1 MNARV
6 LICDPMPERF
16 VKLLR
21 ERGLEVGF
29 ASSPPPELLK
39 ELALEYDAIVVRSAT
54 KVTAEVIEA
63 SPRLKVVA
71 RAGAGL
77 DNIDVEAAAK
87 RGVKVVNVPEAVA
100 NAVAELTLALIF
112 SLLRS
117 VPQAVES
124 LRAGRWEKKLFVG
137 RELAGMTVGVVG
149 LGNIGTLVAEK
160 LVALGARV
168 IAYRRNRQLL
178 EREAARIGAVAASS
192 LEELLRKCELV
203 TLHVPYTA
211 ETHHLI
217 NSSNIRLLPK
227 GSFLVNTSRAWV
239 VEGKALLEALNN
251 GILEGAAIDVH
262 YHEPPREDWEW
273 ELVRH
278 PRVIATPHIGAQ
290 TREAGERISELLT
303 ERLLAALAEASV
315 QKA

>member
-1 MNARV
+1 V
-6 LICDPMPERF
+6 E
-16 VKLLR
+16 LLR
-21 ERGLEVGF
+21 ERGLAVDF
-29 ASSPPPELLK
+29 ANSPPPEVLK
-39 ELALEYDAIVVRSAT
+39 ELAKGYDAIVVRSAT

-77 DNIDVEAAAK
+77 DNIDVEAAAR

-100 NAVAELTLALIF
+100 NAVAELTLALML

-117 VPQAVES
+117 IPQAVES
-124 LRAGRWEKKLFVG
+124 LRAGRWDKKVFVG

-178 EREAARIGAVAASS
+178 EREAARIGVHAASS
-192 LEELLRKCELV
+192 LEELLRRSDLV

-217 NSSNIRLLPK
+217 NSANIRLLPK
-227 GSFLVNTSRAWV
+227 GSYLVNTSRAWI
-239 VEGKALLEALNN
+239 VEGRALLEALNS
-251 GILEGAAIDVH
+251 GVLEGAAVDVH
-262 YHEPPREDWEW
+262 YHEPPREEWEW
-273 ELVRH
+273 ELIRH

-290 TREAGERISELLT
+290 TREAGERISELLA
-303 ERLLAALAEASV
+303 EKLLAELSGGRA

>member
-1 MNARV
+1 V
-6 LICDPMPERF
+6 E
-16 VKLLR
+16 LLR
-21 ERGLEVGF
+21 ERGLAVDF
-29 ASSPPPELLK
+29 ANSPPPEVLK
-39 ELALEYDAIVVRSAT
+39 ELAKGYDAIVVRSAT

-77 DNIDVEAAAK
+77 DNVDVEAAAR

-100 NAVAELTLALIF
+100 NAVAELTLALML

-117 VPQAVES
+117 IPQAVES
-124 LRAGRWEKKLFVG
+124 LRAGRWDKKVFVG

-178 EREAARIGAVAASS
+178 EREAARIGVHAASS
-192 LEELLRKCELV
+192 LEELLRRSELV

-217 NSSNIRLLPK
+217 NSANIRLLPK
-227 GSFLVNTSRAWV
+227 GSYLVNTSRAWI
-239 VEGKALLEALNN
+239 VEGRALLEALNS
-251 GILEGAAIDVH
+251 GVLEGAAVDVH
-262 YHEPPREDWEW
+262 YHEPPREEWEW
-273 ELVRH
+273 ELIRH

-290 TREAGERISELLT
+290 TREAGERISELLA
-303 ERLLAALAEASV
+303 EKLLAELSGGRA

>member
-1 MNARV
+1 MSARV
-6 LICDPMPERF
+6 LVCDPVPGRF
-16 VKLLR
+16 VELLR
-21 ERGLEVGF
+21 ERGLAVDF
-29 ASSPPPELLK
+29 ASSPPPEVLK
-39 ELALEYDAIVVRSAT
+39 ELAKGYDAIVVRSAT

-77 DNIDVEAAAK
+77 DNIDVEAAAR

-100 NAVAELTLALIF
+100 NAVAELTLALTL

-117 VPQAVES
+117 IPQAVES
-124 LRAGRWEKKLFVG
+124 LRAGRWDKKVFVG

-178 EREAARIGAVAASS
+178 EREAARIGVHAASS
-192 LEELLRKCELV
+192 LEELLRRSELV

-217 NSSNIRLLPK
+217 NSANIRLLPK
-227 GSFLVNTSRAWV
+227 GSYLVNTSRAWI
-239 VEGKALLEALNN
+239 VEGRALLEALNS
-251 GILEGAAIDVH
+251 GVLEGAAVDVH
-262 YHEPPREDWEW
+262 YHEPPREEWEW
-273 ELVRH
+273 ELIRH
-278 PRVIATPHIGAQ
+278 PRIIATPHIGAQ
-290 TREAGERISELLT
+290 TKEAGERISELLA
-303 ERLLAALAEASV
+303 EKLLAELSGGRA

>member
-1 MNARV
+1 V
-6 LICDPMPERF
+6 E
-16 VKLLR
+16 LLR
-21 ERGLEVGF
+21 ERGLVVDF
-29 ASSPPPELLK
+29 ANSPPPEVLK
-39 ELALEYDAIVVRSAT
+39 ELAKGYDAIVVRSAT

-77 DNIDVEAAAK
+77 DNVDVEAAAR

-100 NAVAELTLALIF
+100 NAVAELTLALML

-117 VPQAVES
+117 IPQAVES
-124 LRAGRWEKKLFVG
+124 LRAGRWDKKVFVG

-149 LGNIGTLVAEK
+149 LGNVGTLVAEK

-178 EREAARIGAVAASS
+178 EREAARIGVHAASS
-192 LEELLRKCELV
+192 LEELLRRSELV

-217 NSSNIRLLPK
+217 NSANIRLLPK
-227 GSFLVNTSRAWV
+227 GSYLVNTSRAWI
-239 VEGKALLEALNN
+239 VEGRALLEALNS
-251 GILEGAAIDVH
+251 GVLEGAAVDVH
-262 YHEPPREDWEW
+262 YHEPPREEWEW
-273 ELVRH
+273 ELIRH

-290 TREAGERISELLT
+290 TREAGERISELLA
-303 ERLLAALAEASV
+303 EKLLAELSGGRA

>member
-1 MNARV
+1 V
-6 LICDPMPERF
+6 E
-16 VKLLR
+16 LLR
-21 ERGLEVGF
+21 ERGLVVDF
-29 ASSPPPELLK
+29 ANSPPPEVLK
-39 ELALEYDAIVVRSAT
+39 ELAKGYDAIVVRSAT

-77 DNIDVEAAAK
+77 DNVDVEAAAR

-100 NAVAELTLALIF
+100 NAVAELTLALML

-117 VPQAVES
+117 IPQAVES
-124 LRAGRWEKKLFVG
+124 LRAGRWDKKVFVG

-178 EREAARIGAVAASS
+178 EREAARIGAHAASS
-192 LEELLRKCELV
+192 LEELLRRSELV

-217 NSSNIRLLPK
+217 NSANIRLLPK
-227 GSFLVNTSRAWV
+227 GSYLVNTSRAWI
-239 VEGKALLEALNN
+239 VEGRALLEALNS
-251 GILEGAAIDVH
+251 GVLEGAAVDVH
-262 YHEPPREDWEW
+262 YHEPPREEWEW
-273 ELVRH
+273 ELIRH

-290 TREAGERISELLT
+290 TREAGERISELLA
-303 ERLLAALAEASV
+303 EKLLAELSGGRA

>member
-1 MNARV
+1 V
-6 LICDPMPERF
+6 E
-16 VKLLR
+16 LLR
-21 ERGLEVGF
+21 ERGLAVDF
-29 ASSPPPELLK
+29 ANSPPPEVLK
-39 ELALEYDAIVVRSAT
+39 ELAKGYDAIVVRSAT

-77 DNIDVEAAAK
+77 DNVDVEAAAR

-100 NAVAELTLALIF
+100 NAVAELTLALML

-117 VPQAVES
+117 IPQAVES
-124 LRAGRWEKKLFVG
+124 LRAGRWDKKVFVG

-149 LGNIGTLVAEK
+149 LGNVGTLVAEK

-178 EREAARIGAVAASS
+178 EREAARIGAHAASS
-192 LEELLRKCELV
+192 LEELLRRSELV
-203 TLHVPYTA
+203 TLHIPYTA

-217 NSSNIRLLPK
+217 NSANIRLLPK
-227 GSFLVNTSRAWV
+227 GSYLVNTSRAWI
-239 VEGKALLEALNN
+239 VEGRALLEALNS
-251 GILEGAAIDVH
+251 GVLEGAAVDVH
-262 YHEPPREDWEW
+262 YHEPPREEWEW
-273 ELVRH
+273 ELIRH

-290 TREAGERISELLT
+290 TREAGERISELLA
-303 ERLLAALAEASV
+303 EKLLAELSGGRA

>member
-1 MNARV
+1 VNARV

-192 LEELLRKCELV
+192 LKELLRKCELV

>member
-1 MNARV
+1 VSARV
-6 LICDPMPERF
+6 LVCDPVPARF
-16 VKLLR
+16 VELLR
-21 ERGLEVGF
+21 ERGLAVDF
-29 ASSPPPELLK
+29 ANSPPPEVLK
-39 ELALEYDAIVVRSAT
+39 ELAKGYDAIVVRSAT

-77 DNIDVEAAAK
+77 DNVDVEAAAR

-100 NAVAELTLALIF
+100 NAVAELTLALML

-117 VPQAVES
+117 IPQAVES
-124 LRAGRWEKKLFVG
+124 LRAGRWDKKVFVG

-178 EREAARIGAVAASS
+178 EREAARIGVHAASS
-192 LEELLRKCELV
+192 LEELLRRSELV

-217 NSSNIRLLPK
+217 NSANIRLLPK
-227 GSFLVNTSRAWV
+227 GSYLVNTSRAWI
-239 VEGKALLEALNN
+239 VEGRALLEALNS
-251 GILEGAAIDVH
+251 GVLEGAAVDVH
-262 YHEPPREDWEW
+262 YHEPPREEWEW
-273 ELVRH
+273 ELIRH

-290 TREAGERISELLT
+290 TREAGERISELLA
-303 ERLLAALAEASV
+303 EKLLAELSGGRA

>member
-1 MNARV
+1 V
-6 LICDPMPERF
+6 E
-16 VKLLR
+16 LLR
-21 ERGLEVGF
+21 ERGLAVDF
-29 ASSPPPELLK
+29 ASSPPPEVLK
-39 ELALEYDAIVVRSAT
+39 ELAKGYDAIVVRSAT

-77 DNIDVEAAAK
+77 DNVDVEAAAR

-100 NAVAELTLALIF
+100 NAVAELTLALML

-117 VPQAVES
+117 IPQAVES
-124 LRAGRWEKKLFVG
+124 LRAGRWDKKVFVG

-178 EREAARIGAVAASS
+178 EREAARIGVHAASS
-192 LEELLRKCELV
+192 LEELLRRSELV

-217 NSSNIRLLPK
+217 NSANIRLLPK
-227 GSFLVNTSRAWV
+227 GSYLVNTSRAWI
-239 VEGKALLEALNN
+239 VEGRALLEALNS
-251 GILEGAAIDVH
+251 GVLEGAAVDVH
-262 YHEPPREDWEW
+262 YHEPPREEWEW
-273 ELVRH
+273 ELIRH

-290 TREAGERISELLT
+290 TREAGERISELLA
-303 ERLLAALAEASV
+303 EKLLAELSGGRA

>member
-1 MNARV
+1 V
-6 LICDPMPERF
+6 E
-16 VKLLR
+16 LLR
-21 ERGLEVGF
+21 ERGLAVDF
-29 ASSPPPELLK
+29 ANSPPPEVLK
-39 ELALEYDAIVVRSAT
+39 ELAKGYDAIVVRSAT

-77 DNIDVEAAAK
+77 DNIDVEAAAR

-100 NAVAELTLALIF
+100 NAVAELTLALML

-117 VPQAVES
+117 IPQAVES
-124 LRAGRWEKKLFVG
+124 LRAGRWDKKVFVG

-178 EREAARIGAVAASS
+178 EREAARIGVHAASS
-192 LEELLRKCELV
+192 LEELLRRSELV

-217 NSSNIRLLPK
+217 NSANIRLLPK
-227 GSFLVNTSRAWV
+227 GSYLVNTSRAWI
-239 VEGKALLEALNN
+239 VEGRALLEALNS
-251 GILEGAAIDVH
+251 GVLEGAAVDVH
-262 YHEPPREDWEW
+262 YHEPPREEWEW
-273 ELVRH
+273 ELIRH

-290 TREAGERISELLT
+290 TREAGERISELLA
-303 ERLLAALAEASV
+303 EKLLAELSGGRA

>member
-1 MNARV
+1 M

-16 VKLLR
+16 VKYLV
-21 ERGLEVGF
+21 EKGIEVDF
-29 ASSPPPELLK
+29 AKSPPPEVLK
-39 ELALEYDAIVVRSAT
+39 ELVAGYDAIVVRSAT
-54 KVTAEVIEA
+54 KVTAEVVNA
-63 SPRLKVVA
+63 SSRLRVIA

-77 DNIDVEAAAK
+77 DNIDVEAATK
-87 RGVKVVNVPEAVA
+87 KGIKVVNVPEAVA

-112 SLLRS
+112 ALLRS

-124 LRAGRWEKKLFVG
+124 MRAGRWEKQLFVG
-137 RELAGMTVGVVG
+137 RELAGMSVGVVG
-149 LGNIGTLVAEK
+149 LGTIGGLVAEK
-160 LVALGARV
+160 LVGLGARV

-178 EREAARIGAVAASS
+178 EREAARIGVEAASS
-192 LEELLRKCELV
+192 LQDLLSKSEVV
-203 TLHVPYTA
+203 TLHVPYTE

-217 NSSNIRLLPK
+217 NSMNIRLLPK
-227 GSFLVNTSRAWV
+227 GSYLVNTARAWV

-251 GILEGAAIDVH
+251 GVLEGAAVDVH

-290 TREAGERISELLT
+290 TREAGERVS
-303 ERLLAALAEASV
+303 RLLAEKLVASLLGE
-315 QKA
+315 

>member
-1 MNARV
+1 V
-6 LICDPMPERF
+6 E
-16 VKLLR
+16 LLR
-21 ERGLEVGF
+21 ERGLAVDF
-29 ASSPPPELLK
+29 ASSPPPEVLK
-39 ELALEYDAIVVRSAT
+39 ELAKGYDAIVVRSAT

-77 DNIDVEAAAK
+77 DNIDVEAAAR

-100 NAVAELTLALIF
+100 NAVAELTLALML

-117 VPQAVES
+117 IPQAVES
-124 LRAGRWEKKLFVG
+124 LRAGRWDKKVFVG

-178 EREAARIGAVAASS
+178 EREAARIGVHAASS
-192 LEELLRKCELV
+192 LEELLRRSELV

-217 NSSNIRLLPK
+217 NSANIRLLPK
-227 GSFLVNTSRAWV
+227 GSYLVNTSRAWI
-239 VEGKALLEALNN
+239 VEGRALLEALNS
-251 GILEGAAIDVH
+251 GVLEGAAVDVH
-262 YHEPPREDWEW
+262 YHEPPREEWEW
-273 ELVRH
+273 ELIRH

-290 TREAGERISELLT
+290 TREAGERISELLA
-303 ERLLAALAEASV
+303 EKLLAELSGGRA

>member
-1 MNARV
+1 V
-6 LICDPMPERF
+6 E
-16 VKLLR
+16 LLR
-21 ERGLEVGF
+21 ERGLAVDF
-29 ASSPPPELLK
+29 ANSPPPEVLK
-39 ELALEYDAIVVRSAT
+39 ELAKGYDAIVVRSAT

-77 DNIDVEAAAK
+77 DNIDVEAAAR

-100 NAVAELTLALIF
+100 NAVAELTLALTL

-117 VPQAVES
+117 IPQAVES
-124 LRAGRWEKKLFVG
+124 LRAGRWDKKVFVG

-178 EREAARIGAVAASS
+178 EREAARIGVHAASS
-192 LEELLRKCELV
+192 LEELLRRSELV

-217 NSSNIRLLPK
+217 NSANIRLLPK
-227 GSFLVNTSRAWV
+227 GSYLVNTSRAWI
-239 VEGKALLEALNN
+239 VEGRALLEALNS
-251 GILEGAAIDVH
+251 GVLEGAAVDVH
-262 YHEPPREDWEW
+262 YHEPPREEWEW
-273 ELVRH
+273 ELIRH

-290 TREAGERISELLT
+290 TREAGERISELLA
-303 ERLLAALAEASV
+303 EKLLAELSGGRA